1 MTAPAVGSI
10 TVAGVTFDKFVNEDL
25 PSTYLNQAELS
36 FSQFGVAY
44 TIGPAK
50 KQRRIWTISAYAT
63 ATQVDA
69 INSAFRTWDA
79 NREQLTGLATV
90 TVVDNLLYAV
100 GAATAEVEVEAFFT
114 TPPQV
119 SKLAAGNN
127 DHFVVTF
134 SLTEVGY

>member
-1 MTAPAVGSI
+1 MAGSI

-63 ATQVDA
+63 PTQVRN
-69 INSAFRTWDA
+69 ILSAFRTWDA
-79 NREQLTGLATV
+79 NRESLNGLATV
-90 TVVDNLLYAV
+90 TVSDSLLSSV
-100 GAATAEVEVEAFFT
+100 GADSSQSSVKAFFT

-119 SKLAAGNN
+119 SKVAASNN
-127 DHFVVTF
+127 DTFIVTF
-134 SLTEVGY
+134 GLTEVGY